1 MGTYRKKGMEP
12 IITKFQ
18 IDPEKNTE
26 FNKIVDLFENQPNYQ
41 EWAVKIYFSKAASL
55 NVINAVKDF
64 IDRFSAQIKDLEL
77 GNIVSYK
84 TKAQVTK
91 LLQEM
96 NGIATISYLKTQF
109 EKFNTEQK
117 KMLIGRYFKDEIT
130 PEQAAKSSELKGLVN
145 VFKSL
150 ELLPSVRRK
159 TFWSN
164 CSLIKNPEGIIQA
177 VADCAKGDYIWD
189 KDDLLYFLANTN
201 ETKDCKIIV
210 DNGPVVVI
218 KVPTYAASRI
228 LGGGGRTQW
237 CICTEE
243 RYFRNYVLDK
253 GNDQYFLFD
262 FSKNERQELAH
273 VAFTIQKGVGI
284 CNAFSCTDKDILS
297 GTIES
302 KGVKYNIFKALA
314 EANVKMGSFI
324 SVQNTSFSWNA
335 EEFIKFVKKN
345 TSKFALCYAKDN
357 VVVLNVL
364 TRDGL
369 TMLLKHTFIKT
380 DRLLI
385 GENSKVYILFNFNVE
400 ESDEHSMCAVSYAVD
415 IYGTYSSGDAYSI
428 FGTTE
433 NIDEY
438 TKAIGISK
446 SDYLDKEDIEPNVLL
461 HKYID
466 TKQEDKAVELL
477 ENEDVDVNFIFN
489 ERPPVFSAISNSMF
503 KVYDKIVSNPNFNMN
518 VQDGFGESLVEAL
531 VFQLDMCENDQAEH
545 DFIVNCIIKAIES
558 PAFMPNVTDLNDDTL
573 LNICCEDEDKNWV
586 IERIISNPKLDV
598 NLKNFFGLTP
608 LMSAI
613 NSGNKHAIKLLST
626 RPDLTVSKE
635 EVTLMKNEGLDPSEF
650 FSESKALAN

>member
-12 IITKFQ
+12 IIAKFQ

-41 EWAVKIYFSKAASL
+41 EWAVKIFFSKAASL

-96 NGIATISYLKTQF
+96 NGIATISYLRTQF

-117 KMLIGRYFKDEIT
+117 KMLMERYLKKGIT
-130 PEQAAKSSELKGLVN
+130 PEQASKSSELKGLVN
-145 VFKSL
+145 VFKGL

-164 CSLIKNPEGIIQA
+164 CSLIKSPEGVIQA

-189 KDDLLYFLANTN
+189 KEDLLYFLANTK
-201 ETKDCKIIV
+201 ETKDCKVIV

-218 KVPTYAASRI
+218 KVPTYAASKI

-243 RYFRNYVLDK
+243 RFFRNYVLDK

-314 EANVKMGSFI
+314 EVNVKMGSFI
-324 SVQNTSFSWNA
+324 SVQNTAFSWNV
-335 EEFIKFVKKN
+335 EDFINFVKKN
-345 TSKFALCYAKDN
+345 TSKFALCCAKDN
-357 VVVLNVL
+357 VVVLNIL

-380 DRLLI
+380 DRLVI
-385 GENSKVYILFNFNVE
+385 GENSKVYVLFNFNVE

-415 IYGTYSSGDAYSI
+415 IYGTYSNGDAYSI

-433 NIDEY
+433 NIDEFV
-438 TKAIGISK
+438 KAIGIST
-446 SDYLDKEDIEPNVLL
+446 SDYLDKEDIDPNVLL

-489 ERPPVFSAISNSMF
+489 ERPPVFSAISNCLF
-503 KVYDKIVSNPNFNMN
+503 KVYDKIVSSPNFNMN

-531 VFQLDMCENDQAEH
+531 VFQLDMCEDNQAEH
-545 DFIVNCIIKAIES
+545 DFIVNCINKAIES

-586 IERIISNPKLDV
+586 IEKIISNPRLDV

-613 NSGNKHAIKLLST
+613 NSGNKRAIGLLST
-626 RPDLTVSKE
+626 RPDLAVSKE
-635 EVTLMKNEGLDPSEF
+635 EITLMKNEGMDPSEF